1 MRIKMAKRL
10 ITAISMGALVTLSQ
24 LSQAGIIGNDAVNRA
39 TSDGWSNFVLGLTT
53 ETFTTAGTVTNW
65 NVYTNNAGSLGMLL
79 LRNTGANNYT
89 VIGAD
94 FESVSAGLNS
104 FTFNADTGSS
114 NVLAGD
120 ILGLYIGSAKVDFDY
135 NSNNDIVN
143 WCGNNGCVSN
153 LSQLDAG
160 QSLTLSGGPQGR
172 SYSANVSVAVSE
184 PSTIALF
191 GLSLLGLGFARRQ
204 SKA

>member
-1 MRIKMAKRL
+1 MKIKMAKRL
-10 ITAISMGALVTLSQ
+10 FTAISMGALLTLSQ
-24 LSQAGIIGNDAVNRA
+24 LSQAGIIGNDAINRS

-53 ETFTTAGTVTNW
+53 ETFTTAGTVTDW
-65 NVYTNNAGSLGMLL
+65 NVYTNNAGTLGMLL

-94 FESVSAGLNS
+94 FETASAGLNS
-104 FTFNADTGSS
+104 FSFNADTGSS

-135 NSNNDIVN
+135 NSNNDVVN
-143 WCGNNGCVSN
+143 WCGNNGCVSS

-184 PSTIALF
+184 PATFALF
-191 GLSLLGLGFARRQ
+191 GLSLIGLGFVRKQ
-204 SKA
+204 MKA